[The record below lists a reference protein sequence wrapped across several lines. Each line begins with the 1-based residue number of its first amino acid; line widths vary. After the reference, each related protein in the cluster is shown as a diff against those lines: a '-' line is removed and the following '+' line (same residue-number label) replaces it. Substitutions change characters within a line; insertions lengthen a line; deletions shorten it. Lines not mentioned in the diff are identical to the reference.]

1 MKDFGEI
8 DIELLKRFNQPG
20 PRYTSYPTAPVFS
33 QEFTA
38 ADFEKEVADTN
49 RAERFES
56 DFALFSLSFLRKT
69 LLFLRLQYDGDAQPR
84 GDCEYNDYLNAKSK
98 GLCR

>member
-20 PRYTSYPTAPVFS
+20 PRYTSYPTAPLFS

-38 ADFEKEVADTN
+38 GDFEKEIVDTN
-49 RAERFES
+49 NARKRERY
-56 DFALFSLSFLRKT
+56 FALFSLSVLRKA
-69 LLFLRLQYDGDAQPR
+69 LLFLRLQYVGDGRPQ
-84 GDCEYNDYLNAKSK
+84 GD
-98 GLCR
+98 